1 MTYKLP
7 KGWKEVKLRD
17 VVIKANTGLDAIKRA
32 PIIEH
37 YTGIKCIRIQDI
49 SQKKLYENWG
59 NTEVKNYDFN
69 KFQLKKENI
78 LLARTGASV
87 GVSIYI
93 NQDYDAVYNN
103 GLIRIISNEDLV
115 ISKFIHYNL
124 LSNHFK
130 GYING
135 ISGGTV
141 AQPNI
146 RIKDVLNFSIP
157 LPPLEEQEA
166 IANTL
171 SALDDKIE
179 NNNKIAKNLEEQA
192 QAIFKHWFVDFEF
205 PKEEGKPYK
214 SSGGEMVESEL
225 GMIPKGWEIKMIKD
239 FSPVITGKK
248 NANIASKNGKYRFFT
263 CSQKYSFTDNYSFEG
278 KAVLVAGNGDFN
290 VKFYNGKFEAYQR
303 TYVLIPYNK
312 DFAAFIYYMVK
323 HNLDK
328 IIMNARGSVISY
340 LTKSDIEN
348 SSIAIDLENNS
359 INEILKFFNLINNK
373 ILYLQ
378 EENQKLEELRDTLLP
393 KLISGELRIPL
404 D

>member
-7 KGWKEVKLRD
+7 EAWKQDKLSKH
-17 VVIKANTGLDAIKRA
+17 IKI
-32 PIIEH
+32 
-37 YTGIKCIRIQDI
+37 
-49 SQKKLYENWG
+49 
-59 NTEVKNYDFN
+59 
-69 KFQLKKENI
+69 
-78 LLARTGASV
+78 
-87 GVSIYI
+87 
-93 NQDYDAVYNN
+93 
-103 GLIRIISNEDLV
+103 
-115 ISKFIHYNL
+115 
-124 LSNHFK
+124 
-130 GYING
+130 
-135 ISGGTV
+135 ISGGTPKR
-141 AQPNI
+141 AISNYWGKDIPWISIQDIKNI
-146 RIKDVLNFSIP
+146 NGRYVRETVEGITKEGYENSSTNILKKDDIIISARGTVGELGLISMPMAFNQSCYGIRTEKTIDSIFLYYFLRNNIKSVQRKGHGSVFNTITIDTFDTIVVQIP
-157 LPPLEEQEA
+157 PIKEQKA
-166 IANTL
+166 IAKTL

>member
-7 KGWKEVKLRD
+7 EEWKEVKIGD
-17 VVIKANTGLDAIKRA
+17 VVDSVSNRMDEDKRKVIPINTSDIYNGKVLNHKYKY
-32 PIIEH
+32 IEDLPGQFKKTFKKH
-37 YTGIKCIRIQDI
+37 DILFSEIRPVNLRHAYINFESNDYI
-49 SQKKLYENWG
+49 ASTKLMVLRVREKTLLPLFFYRYITSWNSL
-59 NTEVKNYDFN
+59 NYL
-69 KFQLKKENI
+69 Q
-78 LLARTGASV
+78 LLAETRSGTFPQIRFAELKNMN
-87 GVSIYI
+87 IY
-93 NQDYDAVYNN
+93 
-103 GLIRIISNEDLV
+103 
-115 ISKFIHYNL
+115 
-124 LSNHFK
+124 
-130 GYING
+130 
-135 ISGGTV
+135 
-141 AQPNI
+141 
-146 RIKDVLNFSIP
+146 
-157 LPPLEEQEA
+157 LPPLKEQES
-166 IANTL
+166 IVSTL

-179 NNNKIAKNLEEQA
+179 NNNKIVKNLEKQA

-205 PKEEGKPYK
+205 PNEEGKPYK

-239 FSPVITGKK
+239 FLPVITGKK

-348 SSIAIDLENNS
+348 SSIARDLENNS
-359 INEILKFFNLINNK
+359 INEIVKFFNLINNK